1 MQTRLLAIFAALFAV
16 VTLVAGCSG
25 SSSQDSGTDLPDATT
40 LLRESADTTKAQ
52 SSAHLKLAV
61 QGQIAELPVESL
73 EGDLTQKPA
82 VAAKGTADI
91 VFLGQKLQG
100 VEFVVSDG
108 DLYAAITAGG
118 SLSNFGPAADI
129 YDVAAILSP
138 DNGLANVLAALD
150 TGVTRFDACLA
161 GIGGCPHAPGASGNV
176 ASEDLAYMLASVG
189 IDTGVD
195 IDALLA
201 LRREVSQMLPG
212 ETLHGTLWRA
222 RYVSPSNRIVEKRGF
237 LTKAEAEAWLTTEK
251 SKLITGDWTDPRKST
266 VTVGSLAPAWLDIKK
281 RTLKPSAYKPLETSW
296 RIHVAP
302 RWERVP
308 LRRVV
313 NGDIAAWL
321 SEIDRS
327 PSIVHRAYGV
337 LNGILKQAVK
347 DGRLGRNPATG
358 IDSLPRRRTRRIRRY
373 LTQAELRRVA
383 DASGPHRALVLTLGY
398 CGLRWG
404 EATALKVADV
414 DLDKRRI
421 TVHRSAV
428 EVHGEIHLS
437 TPKTD
442 ASTRLVPLPA
452 IVVEALRAKIAGRR
466 KTDLVF
472 PGPTGDYMRR
482 VRSSAGC
489 ARRRRARH
497 HVRARQEKRRGHVS
511 VLALRRGARV
521 RGALR

>member
-1 MQTRLLAIFAALFAV
+1 MPKRTTRNV
-16 VTLVAGCSG
+16 YSY
-25 SSSQDSGTDLPDATT
+25 DSV
-40 LLRESADTTKAQ
+40 K
-52 SSAHLKLAV
+52 
-61 QGQIAELPVESL
+61 
-73 EGDLTQKPA
+73 
-82 VAAKGTADI
+82 
-91 VFLGQKLQG
+91 
-100 VEFVVSDG
+100 
-108 DLYAAITAGG
+108 
-118 SLSNFGPAADI
+118 
-129 YDVAAILSP
+129 
-138 DNGLANVLAALD
+138 
-150 TGVTRFDACLA
+150 
-161 GIGGCPHAPGASGNV
+161 
-176 ASEDLAYMLASVG
+176 
-189 IDTGVD
+189 
-195 IDALLA
+195 
-201 LRREVSQMLPG
+201 
-212 ETLHGTLWRA
+212 HGTLWRA

-296 RIHVAP
+296 RLHVAP

-358 IDSLPRRRTRRIRRY
+358 VDSLPRRRTRRIRRY
-373 LTQAELRRVA
+373 LTQEELRRVA
-383 DASGPHRALVLTLGY
+383 DASGAHRALVLTLGY

-404 EATALKVADV
+404 EAAALRVADV
-414 DLDKRRI
+414 DLDTRRI

-428 EVHGEIHLS
+428 EVHGQLHIS

-442 ASTRLVPLPA
+442 AGTRLVPLPA
-452 IVVEALRAKIAGRR
+452 IVVDALRPELLGRR
-466 KTDLVF
+466 PSALVF

-482 VRSSAGC
+482 VRASAGSKSWWKTALATAGVETMVLHDLRHTAASIAVNAGGNVKSVQRMLGHASAAMTLDRYADLFDDGLDRLLDQIDGAHRTPSNGTPP
-489 ARRRRARH
+489 AR
-497 HVRARQEKRRGHVS
+497 
-511 VLALRRGARV
+511 
-521 RGALR
+521 

>member
-1 MQTRLLAIFAALFAV
+1 MPKRTTRNV
-16 VTLVAGCSG
+16 YSY
-25 SSSQDSGTDLPDATT
+25 DSV
-40 LLRESADTTKAQ
+40 K
-52 SSAHLKLAV
+52 
-61 QGQIAELPVESL
+61 
-73 EGDLTQKPA
+73 
-82 VAAKGTADI
+82 
-91 VFLGQKLQG
+91 
-100 VEFVVSDG
+100 
-108 DLYAAITAGG
+108 
-118 SLSNFGPAADI
+118 
-129 YDVAAILSP
+129 
-138 DNGLANVLAALD
+138 
-150 TGVTRFDACLA
+150 
-161 GIGGCPHAPGASGNV
+161 
-176 ASEDLAYMLASVG
+176 
-189 IDTGVD
+189 
-195 IDALLA
+195 
-201 LRREVSQMLPG
+201 
-212 ETLHGTLWRA
+212 HGTLWRA

-296 RIHVAP
+296 RLHVAP

-308 LRRVV
+308 LRRVI

-321 SEIDRS
+321 STIDRS

-358 IDSLPRRRTRRIRRY
+358 VDSLPRRRTRRIRRY
-373 LTQAELRRVA
+373 LTQEELRRVA
-383 DASGPHRALVLTLGY
+383 DASGSHRALVLTLGY

-404 EATALKVADV
+404 EAVALKVADV
-414 DLDKRRI
+414 DLEKRRI

-452 IVVEALRAKIAGRR
+452 MVVEALRAEITGRR

-482 VRSSAGC
+482 VRSSAGSKSWWKT
-489 ARRRRARH
+489 ALKTAGIETMVLHDLRH
-497 HVRARQEKRRGHVS
+497 TAASIAVNAGGNVKSVQRMLGHASAAMTLDRYADLFDDGLDRLLDQIDGVH
-511 VLALRRGARV
+511 
-521 RGALR
+521 